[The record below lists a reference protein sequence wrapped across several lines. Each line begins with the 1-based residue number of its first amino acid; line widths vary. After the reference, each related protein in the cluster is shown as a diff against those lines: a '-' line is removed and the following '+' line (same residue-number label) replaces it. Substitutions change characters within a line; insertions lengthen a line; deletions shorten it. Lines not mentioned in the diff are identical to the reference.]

1 MRHNPTQPRSWRS
14 RSDRGSLSVE
24 IALFAPVAVLLIMLG
39 LLAHHVA
46 SAQIGLQTAAH
57 AAARAAT
64 VETTTATA
72 SAMASATAEAMVPE
86 ACNGLVLQ
94 ADTSDLAPGSTVT
107 VTLTCQVAVDPFG
120 SRTITATAQSP
131 VDQWRSGG
139 TP

>member
-1 MRHNPTQPRSWRS
+1 MRRNGTEPFLSS
-14 RSDRGSLSVE
+14 RRVDRGSLSVE
-24 IALFAPVAVLLIMLG
+24 MALFAPIVVLLVMLG

-64 VETTTATA
+64 VETTSAAA
-72 SAMASATAEAMVPE
+72 SAAANATAERMMPE
-86 ACNGLVLQ
+86 TCAGLDLQ
-94 ADTSDLAPGSTVT
+94 ADTGDLAPGGTVT
-107 VTLTCQVAVDPFG
+107 VILTCQVAVDPFG

-139 TP
+139 AP